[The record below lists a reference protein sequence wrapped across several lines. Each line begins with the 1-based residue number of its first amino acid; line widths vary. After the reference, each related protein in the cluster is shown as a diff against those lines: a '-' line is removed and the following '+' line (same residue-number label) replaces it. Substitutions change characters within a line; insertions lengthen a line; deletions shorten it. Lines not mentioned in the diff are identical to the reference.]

1 VIAQQK
7 LTTCTIFD
15 VEARRMLNTSIT
27 NLLDSSRGN
36 PEDVPKVIEQLYGKI
51 FIFQFR
57 LNNYNLTEGRQGY
70 VVRKTFVPDEKLEKE
85 MFRAKNDEVIDEK
98 NTDKELMNDKTNEV
112 SFCNIS
118 IIYFLIFF

>member
-1 VIAQQK
+1 
-7 LTTCTIFD
+7 
-15 VEARRMLNTSIT
+15 LN
-27 NLLDSSRGN
+27 
-36 PEDVPKVIEQLYGKI
+36 K
-51 FIFQFR
+51 
-57 LNNYNLTEGRQGY
+57 YNLTEGRQGY

-85 MFRAKNDEVIDEK
+85 MFRAKNDEVIHEK